1 MKYWREAATLILAM
15 RPLQKQSTIGAAS
28 ALGSARLRDV
38 EQRPSPTYKEDYQ
51 ILMQKR
57 SPSSS
62 FMSSK
67 SVFPGGVLQKVDHSK
82 GWADLFAKITSQ
94 SLDDFSNMFHTNNL
108 RPPIISA
115 QRPWDV
121 VADVAF
127 RICAIR
133 EMFEE
138 CGLLLVTRQVPKLPP
153 KGAILTGCSTW
164 ESSTVQDVG
173 PGFLKMWRE
182 NVHKNSTDFLRLCH
196 ELEAFPNVWALENWR
211 NWLTPVFEKV
221 ETASNK
227 PNRFDTLFYMCCLD
241 CEKLPL
247 AAPDDK
253 EVTNL
258 EVIKSKLKSS

>member
-1 MKYWREAATLILAM
+1 MKFWREAATLILAM
-15 RPLQKQSTIGAAS
+15 RPSQVQSTIGAAS
-28 ALGSARLRDV
+28 ALGSSKLRDA
-38 EQRPSPTYKEDYQ
+38 EQKPSSSYKEDYQ
-51 ILMQKR
+51 ILMMKR
-57 SPSSS
+57 SQSST

-82 GWADLFAKITSQ
+82 GWTDLFTKITSH
-94 SLDDFSNMFHTNNL
+94 SLDEFSNMFHTNNL
-108 RPPIISA
+108 RPPIISGP
-115 QRPWDV
+115 RPWDV

-138 CGLLLVTRQVPKLPP
+138 CGLLLVTRRVPDLPP
-153 KGAILTGCSTW
+153 KGAILTGCQTW
-164 ESSTVQDVG
+164 ENSTVQDAD

-182 NVHKNSTDFLRLCH
+182 SVHENSTEFLRLCH

-221 ETASNK
+221 ESASNK

-247 AAPDDK
+247 AAADDK
-253 EVTNL
+253 EATTL
-258 EVIKSKLKSS
+258 EVIISKSNSS